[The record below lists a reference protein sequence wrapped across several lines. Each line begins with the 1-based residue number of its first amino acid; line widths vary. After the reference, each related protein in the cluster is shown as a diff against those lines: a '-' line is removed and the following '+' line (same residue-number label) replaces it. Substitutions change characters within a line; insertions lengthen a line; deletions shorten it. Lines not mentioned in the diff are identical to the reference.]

1 MWTVVVKVLRRHFSD
16 PSPIW
21 KVGSQYSS
29 LVLPTFLCDR
39 ASDDVPLEAM
49 LEALVVL
56 VEMLLCLASMVVNL
70 VIAISIRYIRF
81 HDTITLKVSLLCH
94 RHKQIYCMC
103 DLFGGQSQ
111 GELPHDERPSESSTR
126 QPLHLKSALCS
137 FCSADLSHP

>member
-1 MWTVVVKVLRRHFSD
+1 MLWRHFSD
-16 PSPIW
+16 PSTIW
-21 KVGSQYSS
+21 KIGSQYSS

-94 RHKQIYCMC
+94 RHKQIYIACGVI
-103 DLFGGQSQ
+103 FGGQSQ
-111 GELPHDERPSESSTR
+111 GELPHDERPGESSTR
-126 QPLHLKSALCS
+126 QPLHLKSALRS
-137 FCSADLSHP
+137 FCSADLSDP